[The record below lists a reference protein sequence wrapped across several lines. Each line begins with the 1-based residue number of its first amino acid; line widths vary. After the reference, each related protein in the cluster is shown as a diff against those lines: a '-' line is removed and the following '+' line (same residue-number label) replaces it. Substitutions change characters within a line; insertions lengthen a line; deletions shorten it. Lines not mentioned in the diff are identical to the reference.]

1 MSVTITP
8 VAQATADALLRPG
21 PGERAGMET
30 GPTPLAPLFQQFAD
44 RAQLGIAGVASRLE
58 WDGEIGVDAG
68 GSNSTFAIR
77 VGAIHTIVLARSD
90 TSVRAYFAAGATLT
104 ASHLESG
111 TTLGNSEWRYI
122 YAYDDAGTVKYQL
135 STTAPRA
142 SRAFKNSV
150 DGFLYRYLGCFRT
163 NSSGAPIPSRTIRG
177 VTTYL
182 QALPVGGVSLSG
194 PTTGYEAISLAA
206 QVPPHA
212 RCATLDV
219 TLTGDGQWRCIG
231 DGGSVSGIDVRDRA
245 VVLNASQQIEWS
257 SAVTGGITVG
267 VRTYSA

>member
-8 VAQATADALLRPG
+8 VAQATADALLRPA

-30 GPTPLAPLFQQFAD
+30 GPTPLATLLQQIVD
-44 RAQLGIAGVASRLE
+44 RAQLGIVGVGSRLE

-68 GSNSTFAIR
+68 GSNSSFAIR
-77 VGAIHTIVLARSD
+77 VGAIQTIVLARAD
-90 TSVRAYFAAGATLT
+90 TSLRAYFAAAATLT
-104 ASHLESG
+104 ASHLETGS
-111 TTLGNSEWRYI
+111 TLPNSSWMYL
-122 YAYDDAGTVKYQL
+122 YAYDDAGTVKYQI

-142 SRAFKNSV
+142 SRAYKNAV
-150 DGFLYRYLGCFRT
+150 DGNVYRYLGCFRT

-182 QALPVGGVSLSG
+182 QGLPTGYVSLSG
-194 PTTGYEAISLAA
+194 PTTGYEAVSLAA
-206 QVPPHA
+206 LVPPHA
-212 RCATLDV
+212 RCATADI

-231 DGGSVSGIDVRDRA
+231 DAGSTSGVDRFNRPL
-245 VVLNASQQIEWS
+245 VLNASQEIEWS
-257 SAVTGGITVG
+257 SASSGGISVY